1 MGISAI
7 IDGHVKE
14 ALKQNNSLSERRL
27 AVCKTCPI
35 YTETSVLGPICN
47 SRICYNQ
54 KTGEIRQT
62 RGDGFKCGCGCRLRA
77 KTRLNY
83 AKCPIGKW

>member
-14 ALKQNNSLSERRL
+14 ALKQNNSLSETRL
-27 AVCKTCPI
+27 AICKECPI
-35 YTETSVLGPICN
+35 YTETPVLGPVCN
-47 SRICYNQ
+47 SRKCINI
-54 KTGEIRQT
+54 KTGEIRES

-77 KTRLNY
+77 KTRLDY
-83 AKCPIGKW
+83 AKCPVGKW

>member
-1 MGISAI
+1 MGVSAI

-27 AVCKTCPI
+27 AICKTCPI
-35 YTETSVLGPICN
+35 YTETPVLGPVCN
-47 SRICYNQ
+47 SHICYNQ

-77 KTRLNY
+77 KTRLDY

>member
-1 MGISAI
+1 MGVSAI

-27 AVCKTCPI
+27 AICKTCPI
-35 YTETSVLGPICN
+35 YTETPVLGPICN

-54 KTGEIRQT
+54 KTGEIRQV

-77 KTRLNY
+77 KTRLDY